1 MLDKEKTA
9 IRHSIFDLSVN
20 NSQIVLFTT
29 LIAYQNSQNLLHNIK
44 LQIWF
49 PSIDSGGFKPV
60 AFVYPFP
67 CISIITCSSS
77 TRHLK
82 YDLCGPQQYKSLTS
96 LPIHNRSSYSSVSLS
111 LALALALSL
120 LFPRHDLLL
129 KLSKLVSVARVIY
142 LRLNEIEY
150 RLNSPRPDNSHNFI
164 RRQAG
169 QRETEKQ
176 TDWRADRACY
186 DICIDLYIYS

>member
-1 MLDKEKTA
+1 M
-9 IRHSIFDLSVN
+9 
-20 NSQIVLFTT
+20 
-29 LIAYQNSQNLLHNIK
+29 LHNIK
-44 LQIWF
+44 LQMWF
-49 PSIDSGGFKPV
+49 PSIDSLGFKRI

-96 LPIHNRSSYSSVSLS
+96 LPLSLS
-111 LALALALSL
+111 LY
-120 LFPRHDLLL
+120 PHHDLLL

-142 LRLNEIEY
+142 LRLNEIEC
-150 RLNSPRPDNSHNFI
+150 RLNSPRPDDSHNFI

-169 QRETEKQ
+169 QRERQRNSRTERLTGRQ
-176 TDWRADRACY
+176 RLLWYLHRFIHTYR
-186 DICIDLYIYS
+186 